1 MTNSLFFLDSNV
13 FMYCFGT
20 DHPLKVPCERVIN
33 SIGDGTIVAVINT
46 EVLQEI
52 LHRFFL
58 IKRRDLA
65 YQLYDCAIG
74 LCQAVLPVSLSDT
87 NRAKEILLKNR
98 NIEVRDAIHA
108 ACMLNNN
115 IKEVITADRH
125 FDQVKRIKRID
136 PLKFSSSS
144 QQREL

>member
-33 SIGDGTIVAVINT
+33 LIGDGEIVAVINT
-46 EVLQEI
+46 EILQEI
-52 LHRFFL
+52 LHRFFFVK
-58 IKRRDLA
+58 KRNLA
-65 YQLYDCAIG
+65 YELYDCAIN
-74 LCQAVLPVSLSDT
+74 LCQAVLPVTLSDT

-115 IKEVITADRH
+115 IKKIITADRH
-125 FDQVKRIKRID
+125 FDRIKGIERID
-136 PLKFSSSS
+136 PLKFSLSS
-144 QQREL
+144 